1 MYVRKSD
8 ETGATAAALLS
19 SRATKAEAAA
29 IQRTMLNGWRLSR
42 REAEAWWRKR
52 RLGENFSFSFPIST
66 SASHSRDIEPWV
78 VLGKL
83 LFIFGS

>member
-1 MYVRKSD
+1 MRYLRLPQRQLKRKSD

-42 REAEAWWRKR
+42 REAEAWWRIGDLEKI
-52 RLGENFSFSFPIST
+52 FHFPFPSPLEQAT
-66 SASHSRDIEPWV
+66 HV
-78 VLGKL
+78 T
-83 LFIFGS
+83 